1 MKAAYNGY
9 LNISDRVFA
18 YQLPLGIVFKQNFN
32 QEDTA
37 IFCITLDYFLIL
49 FLYCLAKPL
58 LNFQQI
64 LAMLPLISLPN
75 G

>member
-18 YQLPLGIVFKQNFN
+18 YQLPLDIVFKQNFN

-49 FLYCLAKPL
+49 FYTV
-58 LNFQQI
+58 
-64 LAMLPLISLPN
+64 
-75 G
+75 